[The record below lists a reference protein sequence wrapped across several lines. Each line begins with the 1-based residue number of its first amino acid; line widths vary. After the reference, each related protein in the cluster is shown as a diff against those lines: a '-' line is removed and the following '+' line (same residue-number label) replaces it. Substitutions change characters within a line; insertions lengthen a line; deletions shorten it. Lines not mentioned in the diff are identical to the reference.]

1 MTTFLEELKLSR
13 LAIAMGCVFAATSP
27 VALAQDTGSDEDND
41 NAVTE
46 EPQEKIQV
54 LGSRIR
60 TDGLDQAAPVEIIN
74 ASDAVDQGLVT
85 LGDLLRTSTVAA
97 GSNQITAATSTAFV
111 TEGGTGTETFSLR
124 GLGANR
130 TLVLLNGRRI
140 GPAGTRGQVS
150 AFDLNIM
157 PLSAVERVE
166 ILKDGASSLYGSD
179 AVAGVVNIITK
190 SGDESSLNLNM
201 SQPMDDGGAQFR
213 LSGTMGR
220 SFDSGSLRVVGDY
233 QRTQELARGDR
244 DVFACGNPYVFNP
257 DSGERVDVVDP
268 RTGEFHCNDLLWG
281 HVWIYDYSGEVPP
294 GAKAQYDYDG
304 DLGQYLDSFNET
316 ATGPNSMRTPE
327 GWYPVAFDRESF
339 GVTNAD
345 HPFQDLETL
354 SPETEV
360 ATVFVEGEYWASD
373 TTTLYTEVLLNRR
386 KTITNGYRQF
396 WSYIYNE
403 NFFAGDSRS
412 EGWTGA
418 QWLSPTPI
426 TDHSGSEIT
435 VDYRRFVA
443 GIEGSIGDWYWDINY
458 QDSRSDG
465 DYQQKIIYQDAIFD
479 QNFLTGSCE
488 GMELSVRGI
497 PCKDVPWL
505 DPQFLA
511 GNISPEMQ
519 EFLFGSET
527 GNTIYNQRTL
537 EGIIT
542 GDLMELPAGFVGMA
556 AGLSFQQDK
565 INDTPGEVTLQGNS
579 WGMSSAG
586 ITRGKSFTRA
596 AFAEVQI
603 PVVRDLPLMESLDVS
618 VSGRFTDVSTYGSDT
633 TYKAGLNWSV
643 VDGFRIRASRGTSFR
658 SPALYELFLNDQSS
672 FASQRSVDPC
682 IRWGENLE
690 QGNISDNVA
699 ANCAADGIPEDY
711 AGGAISATV
720 VTGGGFGTLKAET
733 STANTVGFVWTPS
746 FTDFAMSIDYFD
758 IEIEGEVTLL
768 GAGQIVGGCYSSQNF
783 ESEPLCDQFFRNETD
798 LRVEEVQGNYLNIA
812 SQVNTGVDLQMSYP
826 FSTDFAEFELSYEHT
841 YQIEASSKLLPT
853 SERQDRAGRLGRPE
867 HVGNFNFAMMK
878 GDWTY
883 NWTARYIGEASNH
896 EWYGDGEYRDDATY
910 WGEEVRIDLATP
922 AVIYHAFSATRDFID
937 EGLSITV
944 GVANAFDKEAPQIS
958 SSSYATRVGN
968 AAFYSQYDWLGR
980 RAFVNIA
987 YDF

>member
-1 MTTFLEELKLSR
+1 MTTFLEELKLNR
-13 LAIAMGCVFAATSP
+13 LALAIGCVFAASSP
-27 VALAQDTGSDEDND
+27 AVFAQDTGADDEQENT
-41 NAVTE
+41 ATE
-46 EPQEKIQV
+46 EPAEKIQV

-60 TDGLDQAAPVEIIN
+60 TDGLDQASPVEIIS
-74 ASDAVDQGLVT
+74 ASEAVDQGLVT

-111 TEGGTGTETFSLR
+111 TEGGTGTETLSLR

-190 SGDESSLNLNM
+190 DGDESSFNLNM
-201 SQPMDDGGAQFR
+201 VQPMDDGGSQFR

-220 SFDSGSLRVVGDY
+220 SFDSGSVRIVGDY
-233 QRTQELARGDR
+233 QKQQELARGDR
-244 DVFACGNPYVFNP
+244 DFFACANAYVFDP
-257 DSGERVDVVDP
+257 ETGERRDVVDP
-268 RTGEFHCNDLLWG
+268 RTGEYHCNDLLWG
-281 HVWIYDYSGEVPP
+281 HVWIYDYSGEVPID
-294 GAKAQYDYDG
+294 AKAQYDYDG
-304 DLGQYLDSFNET
+304 NLGQYLDSFNER
-316 ATGPNSMRTPE
+316 ATGPASMRTPE
-327 GWYPVAFDRESF
+327 GWYPVAYDRESF
-339 GVTNAD
+339 GLTNAD

-373 TTTLYTEVLLNRR
+373 TTTMYAEVLLNRR

-403 NFFAGDSRS
+403 NFFAGNSLS

-443 GIEGSIGDWYWDINY
+443 GIEGSIGQWYWDINY

-465 DYQQKIIYQDAIFD
+465 DYQTKIIYQDAIFD

-497 PCKDVPWL
+497 PCQDVPWL

-527 GNTIYNQRTL
+527 GNTIYEQRTL
-537 EGIIT
+537 EGTIS
-542 GDLMELPAGFVGMA
+542 GEWFEMPAGMVGVA
-556 AGLSFQQDK
+556 AGLSFQEDK
-565 INDTPGEVTLQGNS
+565 INDTPGEVTLAGNS
-579 WGMSSAG
+579 WGMTSAG
-586 ITRGKSFTRA
+586 ITRGDSFTRA
-596 AFAEVQI
+596 AFAELQL
-603 PVVRDLPLMESLDVS
+603 PLARDLPLMKRLDLS
-618 VSGRFTDVSTYGSDT
+618 MSARFTDVSTYGNDT
-633 TYKAGLNWSV
+633 TYKASLNWTV
-643 VDGFRIRASRGTSFR
+643 NDDFRIRASQGTSFR
-658 SPALYELFLNDQSS
+658 SPALYELFLNDQTS
-672 FASQRSVDPC
+672 FARQGSIDPC
-682 IRWGENLE
+682 RLWQQAEINGTISEQTAENCE
-690 QGNISDNVA
+690 
-699 ANCAADGIPEDY
+699 ADGIPPDF
-711 AGGAISATV
+711 AGAAISAE
-720 VTGGGFGTLKAET
+720 VTTSGGLGDLEAET
-733 STANTVGFVWTPS
+733 STARTLGFVWTPD
-746 FTDFAMSIDYFD
+746 FTEFAMSIDYFD
-758 IEIEGEVTLL
+758 IEIEDEVTLL
-768 GAGQIVGGCYSSQNF
+768 GAGTIVYGCYESQNF
-783 ESEPLCDQFFRNETD
+783 ETEPLCDLFTRNETD
-798 LRVEEVQGNYLNIA
+798 LRVDNVINNYINI
-812 SQVNTGVDLQMSYP
+812 SNQINRGIDLQMSYP
-826 FSTDFAEFELSYEHT
+826 FSTSFAEFELSYEHT
-841 YQIEASSKLLPT
+841 YQIEASRKLLPT
-853 SERQDRAGRLGRPE
+853 SVRQDSAGRLGRPE

-878 GDWTY
+878 GDWTF
-883 NWTARYIGEASNH
+883 NWTARYIGDASNH
-896 EWYGDGEYRDDATY
+896 EFYGEGEYRDDATY
-910 WGEEVRIDLATP
+910 WGEEVRVDLATP
-922 AVIYHAFSATRDFID
+922 SVVYHAFSATRDFVE
-937 EGLSITV
+937 EGVSVTFGL
-944 GVANAFDKEAPQIS
+944 ANAFDKEPPKLS
-958 SSSYATRVGN
+958 SHSFATRIGN

-980 RAFVNIA
+980 RAFVNIS
-987 YDF
+987 YEF